1 MYDVTHR
8 MKKFVGLWAVVLPI
22 CLALLASSVLP
33 ASLSGQENLIKVQF
47 DDNPSRNTT
56 LGVFPRR
63 DMLYGSLT
71 DLAEIFL
78 LNTYENVV
86 SGKLEIKRPPFRIKV
101 SGESPFIVI
110 TDQTERQT
118 VHQLSANVIYA
129 AGSFFVPLNSFIPF
143 FDHVFNTSATF
154 DRENRVLRIAS
165 FTSVEGFD
173 FSTLVMEQKANGMLI
188 RIPARRPLTDFE
200 SWLRQDGWFYVTIA
214 NARADVNAIN
224 NLKPSGLIRKIV
236 AIQSPTSVQLTF
248 KLSGKIA
255 ASEIIR
261 QENSNEILIS
271 LRTPGEEIK
280 ALLESKRREIQA
292 GLEEQRNRWK
302 LDVIV
307 IDPGHGGKD
316 YGAIGVTK
324 VSEKDITLGIG
335 LKLGK
340 LIEKNLKDVK
350 VVYTRKDD
358 RFVELD
364 RRGQIANKADGKLF
378 ISIHCNALR
387 RKLSNVRGFEVYL
400 LRLGRTEEAI
410 EIAERE
416 NAVIKLE
423 EGYQERYR
431 ELMDENFILVT
442 MAQSAHMKASEVFAD
457 IAQQELEDKLS
468 IPNRGV
474 RQAGFYVLV
483 GAAMPKILLETA
495 YLSNRQDE
503 RILRSKSGQQAIAEA
518 LLSAVKRYKEEYEK
532 LLEEG
537 KEIGERF

>member
-1 MYDVTHR
+1 
-8 MKKFVGLWAVVLPI
+8 
-22 CLALLASSVLP
+22 
-33 ASLSGQENLIKVQF
+33 
-47 DDNPSRNTT
+47 
-56 LGVFPRR
+56 
-63 DMLYGSLT
+63 MLYGSLT

-78 LNTYENVV
+78 LNTYENVA

-129 AGSFFVPLNSFIPF
+129 AGSFFVPLSSFIPF

-154 DRENRVLRIAS
+154 DRGNRVLRIAS
-165 FTSVEGFD
+165 FASVGGFD
-173 FSTLVMEQKANGMLI
+173 FSTLVMEQKANGMLV
-188 RIPARRPLTDFE
+188 RIPSTRPLTDFE
-200 SWLRQDGWFYVTIA
+200 SWLRHDGWFYVTIA

-248 KLSGKIA
+248 KLSRKIA
-255 ASEIIR
+255 ASEMIR

-316 YGAIGVTK
+316 YGAIGVTR
-324 VSEKDITLGIG
+324 VSEKEITLGIG

-364 RRGQIANKADGKLF
+364 RRGQIANEADGKLF

-387 RKLSNVRGFEVYL
+387 KKLSHIRGFEVYL
-400 LRLGRTEEAI
+400 LRLGKTEEAI

-431 ELMDENFILVT
+431 DLMDENFILVT
-442 MAQSAHMKASEVFAD
+442 MAQSAHMKASEVFAE
-457 IAQQELEDKLS
+457 ITQQELEDKLS

-495 YLSNRQDE
+495 YISNRQDE
-503 RILRSKSGQQAIAEA
+503 KILKRKSGQQMIAEA
-518 LLSAVKRYKEEYEK
+518 LFNAVKRYKDEYEK

-537 KEIGERF
+537 KEIGEKF

>member
-1 MYDVTHR
+1 
-8 MKKFVGLWAVVLPI
+8 MKRFVGWWTAVLPAHLV
-22 CLALLASSVLP
+22 LALLASSLLP
-33 ASLSGQENLIKVQF
+33 LSLPGQENTIKVEFQ
-47 DDNPSRNTT
+47 DDPSRNTR

-78 LNTYENVV
+78 LNTYENAA

-101 SGESPFIVI
+101 SGASPFIVI

-129 AGSFFVPLNSFIPF
+129 AGSFFVPLDSFIPF
-143 FDHVFNTSATF
+143 FDRVFNASATL
-154 DRENRVLRIAS
+154 DLENRVLQIA
-165 FTSVEGFD
+165 TSASTARFD
-173 FSTLVMEQKANGMLI
+173 FTTLVMEQKANGMLV
-188 RIPARRPLTDFE
+188 RIPANRPLTDFE
-200 SWLRQDGWFYVTIA
+200 SWLRQDDWFYVTIA

-224 NLKPSGLIRKIV
+224 SLKPAGLIKKIV

-248 KLSGKIA
+248 KLSRKIA
-255 ASEIIR
+255 ASEMIKP
-261 QENSNEILIS
+261 ENTNEILIS
-271 LRTPGEEIK
+271 LRTPGEEVK
-280 ALLESKRREIQA
+280 ALLESRRREIQV

-316 YGAIGVTK
+316 FGAVGVTRTR
-324 VSEKDITLGIG
+324 EKDITLGIG

-340 LIEKNLKDVK
+340 LIEKKLPDVK

-364 RRGQIANKADGKLF
+364 RRGQIANEADGKLF
-378 ISIHCNALR
+378 ISLHCNAIR
-387 RKLSNVRGFEVYL
+387 RKLNYIRGFEVYL

-431 ELMDENFILVT
+431 DLMDENFILVT
-442 MAQSAHMKASEVFAD
+442 MAQSAHMKASEAFAD
-457 IAQQELEDKLS
+457 IAQQQLEDKLS

-474 RQAGFYVLV
+474 KQAGFYVLV

-495 YLSNRQDE
+495 YISNSEDE
-503 RILRSKSGQQAIAEA
+503 KILRSISGQQAIAEA
-518 LLSAVKRYKEEYEK
+518 LLDAVKRYKEEYEK